1 MTDRE
6 VLSECPPS
14 AKLVYKVL
22 EHDGELTQQELAEAT
37 MLSPRTVR
45 HALSDLDEEG
55 LIDQRVYLAD
65 ARQKIYSLQDAEAE
79 ADVDAAAV

>member
-6 VLSECPPS
+6 VLSDCPPS

-22 EHDGELTQQELAEAT
+22 EHDGELTQQQLAEAT

-45 HALSDLDEEG
+45 HALSDLEEEG
-55 LIDQRVYLAD
+55 LIDQRIYLAD
-65 ARQKIYSLQDAEAE
+65 ARQKIYSLQDAEA
-79 ADVDAAAV
+79 DAAAA